1 MSASTID
8 TTPTPTPAVGHYRI
22 EPVGTRVRFSTRHLL
37 GLGAVSGTVRL
48 READFS
54 LSEPLSATVQAVLDA
69 ASFDT
74 GNPRRDSDVRSAKY
88 LDVAAYPDITF
99 DSQQVRLHEGK
110 WVAAGTLTA
119 HGVPVPVDL
128 TIDEL
133 RYGDAGELILRASA
147 KVDRYA
153 HQVTAAKG
161 LAARWL
167 TIEVTAIARRIA
179 SMPDASKTRTV
190 LLGRQADVIDVNS

>member
-1 MSASTID
+1 MNPSTID
-8 TTPTPTPAVGHYRI
+8 TTLTPATLTVGHYRI
-22 EPVGTRVRFSTRHLL
+22 DPIQTTVRFSTRHLL

-54 LSEPLSATVQAVLDA
+54 VTEPLSATVHAVLDA

-74 GNPRRDSDVRSAKY
+74 GNARRDSDVRSAKY
-88 LDVAAYPDITF
+88 LDVTAYPDITF
-99 DSQQVRLHEGK
+99 DSQQVRLQEGK

-119 HGVPVPVDL
+119 HGVPAPANL
-128 TIDEL
+128 TLDEL
-133 RYGDAGELILRASA
+133 RYGDADELILRASA

-153 HQVTAAKG
+153 HQVTGAKG

-167 TIEVTAIARRIA
+167 TVAVTAIARKDSI
-179 SMPDASKTRTV
+179 DA
-190 LLGRQADVIDVNS
+190 

>member
-22 EPVGTRVRFSTRHLL
+22 DPTRTTLRFSTRHLL
-37 GLGAVSGTVRL
+37 GLGAVAGTARL

-54 LSEPLSATVQAVLDA
+54 VTEPRSATVHAVLDA
-69 ASFDT
+69 ASFET
-74 GNPRRDSDVRSAKY
+74 GNARRDSDVRSAKY
-88 LDVAAYPDITF
+88 LDVTAYPDITF
-99 DSQQVRLHEGK
+99 DSQLVRQHEGK

-119 HGVPVPVDL
+119 HGVPAPVDL
-128 TIDEL
+128 TLEEL

-153 HQVTAAKG
+153 HQITGAKG

-167 TIEVTAIARRIA
+167 TVEVTAIARRDRI
-179 SMPDASKTRTV
+179 DA
-190 LLGRQADVIDVNS
+190 